1 METREIFIFPSVNA
15 SDHENEILIFAKR
28 PLLGRCKTRLAQGV
42 GDANALLIYQAL
54 LDHTL
59 AAVRETPYRKV
70 LMADPPEHAADGP
83 QWAPSMDAYFA
94 QAQGDLGER
103 MASAVAAAFGR
114 GAKKII
120 LIGCDCP
127 QISKDSVISTFNELD
142 RTDVVLGPTVD
153 GGYYLLG
160 LKENHASLFQD
171 VPWSTGV
178 VLEKTLNI
186 LKFQTLSYISLNA
199 FSDAGT
205 LEDFTRV
212 RHLEP
217 LKHLGIR

>member
-1 METREIFIFPSVNA
+1 MNA

-28 PLLGRCKTRLAQGV
+28 PLLGRCKTRLAKGV

-59 AAVRETPYRKV
+59 ATVRETPYRKV
-70 LMADPPEHAADGP
+70 LMADPPEQAAQGP
-83 QWAPSMDAYFA
+83 EWAPSLDAYLP
-94 QAQGDLGER
+94 QAPGDLGER
-103 MASAVAAAFGR
+103 MAAAVADAFAR
-114 GAKKII
+114 GAKKVV

-127 QISKDSVISTFNELD
+127 QISKDSVISTFSALD

-160 LKENHASLFQD
+160 LKEMHASLFKD
-171 VPWSTGV
+171 IPWSTGAV
-178 VLEKTLNI
+178 FEKTLNI

-199 FSDAGT
+199 FSDVDT
-205 LEDFTRV
+205 LEDFRRV
-212 RHLEP
+212 SHLRP